1 MTPRRIIIALYV
13 VLLSAFGVVAGAM
26 FVDARAEYKAL
37 KQTQALNQTRLD
49 AAEAR
54 LREQQRALD
63 RLKTDPK
70 YVERV
75 LRDRLH
81 YAKPGE
87 VIFRFDN

>member
-1 MTPRRIIIALYV
+1 MTPRRIILVLYV
-13 VLLSAFGVVAGAM
+13 VLLSGFGLGAGAL
-26 FVDARAEYKAL
+26 FLNARAEYKAL
-37 KQTQALNQTRLD
+37 KETQAASQAKLA

-54 LREQQRALD
+54 LHEQERVLE
-63 RLKTDPK
+63 RLKTDPAF
-70 YVERV
+70 VERV